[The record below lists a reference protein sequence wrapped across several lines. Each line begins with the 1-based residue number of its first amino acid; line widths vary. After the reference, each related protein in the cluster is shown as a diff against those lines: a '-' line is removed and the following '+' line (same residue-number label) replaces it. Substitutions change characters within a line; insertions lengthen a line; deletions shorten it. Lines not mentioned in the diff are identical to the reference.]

1 MLNTWALINL
11 DHNAGG
17 PLDPRVREALT
28 TLLQREDLGNPSSLH
43 RAGQAARA
51 VVEHAR
57 RRVAA
62 AVGAEPLE
70 VTFTSG
76 GTEAD
81 ALAILGIGRAR
92 QRAGLP
98 AGVLSAPIEHP
109 AVLGAIQRLAAE
121 GHPVVMVELDRSGRI
136 RPEAVE
142 DALRGRDDIGLVSLA
157 AANHE
162 LGNAYDLPGLSA
174 IAREHAPGVVVH
186 TDAVQALGRIPVDRR
201 AWGVDLLSLSAHK
214 IGGPR
219 GIGALVHDK
228 ALALDP
234 LVGAGHHERGRRP
247 GTEALLAIHG
257 FGVAAELAEGARVQT
272 QRRLVRL
279 HARLIAGLSAL
290 GGTCFG
296 DGEHHVGNTITVS
309 FPDCEGHLVMIGLDL
324 EGIAV
329 STGAACD
336 AGSAEPSAVLRALGH
351 LDAAHGSIRISMGR
365 PTTEADV
372 ERLLSA
378 LPPILA
384 RVREARAS

>member
-1 MLNTWALINL
+1 MINL

-17 PLDPRVREALT
+17 SLDPRVREALRA
-28 TLLQREDLGNPSSLH
+28 LLQREDLGNPSSLH
-43 RAGQAARA
+43 RGGQAARA

-62 AVGAEPLE
+62 TVGAEPLE

-81 ALAILGIGRAR
+81 ALAILGVARAR
-92 QRAGLP
+92 RRAGLP
-98 AGVLSAPIEHP
+98 DGVLTSPIEHP
-109 AVLGAIQRLAAE
+109 AILGAVGRLAAE
-121 GHPVVMVELDRSGRI
+121 GHTVTMVKPDAMGRI
-136 RPEAVE
+136 GPEIVVA
-142 DALRGRDDIGLVSLA
+142 ALQARDDVGLVSLA

-162 LGNAYDLPGLSA
+162 LGNAYDLPGLSEA
-174 IAREHAPGVVVH
+174 IREHAPGALVH
-186 TDAVQALGRIPVDRR
+186 TDAVQALGRLDVDRR
-201 AWGVDLLSLSAHK
+201 AWGVDLLSVSGHK

-228 ALALDP
+228 ALSVEP

-257 FGVAAELAEGARVQT
+257 FGVAAEVAVAQRVES
-272 QRRLVRL
+272 QRRLRLL
-279 HARLIAGLSAL
+279 HARLVGELGAL

-309 FPDCEGHLVMIGLDL
+309 FPGGEGHLVMIGLDL

-351 LDAAHGSIRISMGR
+351 DEAAVGSIRISMG
-365 PTTEADV
+365 PSTSEADV
-372 ERLLSA
+372 DALLAA